1 MALRR
6 DRRPGIV
13 GAWNARFRRV
23 RPGDWADLRDA
34 RLAALA
40 DAPYAFA
47 STLDREIGYDER
59 RWREMIG
66 RARFFLAW
74 DGTSARAGRQ
84 AGLVG
89 GFGQED
95 GGWHV
100 ISMWVRPAA
109 RGAGLAGRL
118 IDAVA
123 RHARAEG
130 APTLTLWVTDGN
142 DRARAFYRRA
152 GFRSTGRRQ
161 PVRPETPELWEE
173 EMRLVLAGENPAA
186 R

>member
-1 MALRR
+1 MEYE
-6 DRRPGIV
+6 I
-13 GAWNARFRRV
+13 RRV
-23 RPGDWADLRDA
+23 RSEDWADLRDV

-40 DAPYAFA
+40 DAPCAFA
-47 STLDREIGYDER
+47 STLDQETGYDER
-59 RWREMIG
+59 RWREWIG
-66 RARFFLAW
+66 RTVFFLAW
-74 DGTSARAGRQ
+74 HAGRP

-100 ISMWVRPAA
+100 ISMWVSPPA

-118 IDAVA
+118 IAAVA

-130 APTLTLWVTDGN
+130 APALTLWVTDGN

-161 PVRPETPELWEE
+161 PVRPQTPELWEE
-173 EMRLVLAGENPAA
+173 EMLLALAA
-186 R
+186 AQPVGGRMGGWAR

>member
-1 MALRR
+1 MTLRR
-6 DRRPGIV
+6 DRRHGIV
-13 GAWNARFRRV
+13 ESMECEIRRV
-23 RPGDWADLRDA
+23 RPEDWAGLRDV

-40 DAPYAFA
+40 DAPRAFA
-47 STLDREIGYDER
+47 STLEQEIGYDER
-59 RWREMIG
+59 RWRERIS
-66 RARFFLAW
+66 RAAFFLAW
-74 DGTSARAGRQ
+74 NGGRPV
-84 AGLVG
+84 GLVG

-100 ISMWVRPAA
+100 ISMWVSPPA
-109 RGAGLAGRL
+109 RGAGLADRL
-118 IDAVA
+118 IGAVA

-161 PVRPETPELWEE
+161 PVRPQTPELWEE
-173 EMRLVLAGENPAA
+173 EMLLVLAGETSAA
-186 R
+186 S